1 MLTRYYTLQ
10 EVAAAIKRSQ
20 RQVYRDIADG
30 RLYAVKIQGQ
40 WRVSEDA
47 YNNYVSGVPNS
58 SSIDQLLTSLTIARP
73 TLSDNDI
80 RRLMTAILAGEQS

>member
-30 RLYAVKIQGQ
+30 RLYAVKVQGQ

-47 YNNYVSGVPNS
+47 YNNYVNGAHS

-73 TLSDNDI
+73 SLSDNDI